1 MAVGN
6 LSPLNDETYL
16 KMLQAQQAWDLL
28 VWKNMCACPWLFYPV
43 NSPIEGE
50 KHGFPV
56 DLL

>member
-1 MAVGN
+1 MDAN
-6 LSPLNDETYL
+6 EFWAAQL
-16 KMLQAQQAWDLL
+16 KLLQAQRTWDAM

-43 NSPIEGE
+43 PPIEGE